1 MANNIYQDLLR
12 QTREEIARNGL
23 QAQEQERNRRRQEGI
38 PSVRIEQ
45 TQPIGASKPTADFS
59 RIAKNTAVSGIR
71 GAYIHAPEQKDTEQA
86 HPRTDREYGAAIG
99 QLNTDIYYANKLI
112 TDYTA
117 LRNSFGMSGEEA
129 DEAIQRQM
137 KQLLADNGYSTF
149 DEAKQKLESMQAKKW
164 TLEQERRYL
173 NLESNPDFEEKS
185 KPATD
190 KATASNFGLLLGET
204 WVGKGDKKY
213 DYINNLEGARGPSSD
228 DPEFDEYSAGNTQ
241 LGIYRFMKPEEISRY
256 NYLYNTHGK
265 DAAEE
270 YLEYLKYTLS
280 ERRAEDIRGISADF
294 ANKVPVV
301 SDATS
306 VIAKLGSGIGLVDS
320 GIQGA
325 WNSAVSAVTG
335 ETEKPIDY
343 YRNAGPSISTATIR
357 GTRAQNLANDYGVID
372 INAED
377 HPILAKVLNGKS
389 LGDLYQLGMSLVD
402 SLAAG
407 KLTKGLGK
415 AGTVLLGGSAGTQA
429 MLDAVAKGAT
439 DDQAITMGILN
450 AAAEIIFES
459 YEVDNLLGSSS
470 NILKSV
476 ANQALTEAIG
486 ESATTIS
493 NTIADILVM
502 QDKSEFMQNV
512 QKYMEKGMTKEK
524 AQLAAFGDAAI
535 ALGWDAIGGAVS
547 GGLFGL
553 AGPNVSGANDTNR
566 NSDFT
571 VEEAGESGDA
581 PAGNAASQT
590 FQQNQQQA
598 AQPQVAQ
605 QPATQQATQQRESS
619 AKDTVA
625 AALNYYNENG
635 RVSNSVAD
643 KVLADP
649 AAVQELQRGSGV
661 KIPGITEGATH
672 SQKRSAVKSAIAQL
686 SGVKPEITQQG
697 AVDTF
702 VDSMQEIQEGNPGS
716 EAAQEQTGGTANEE
730 LDAAIGPALRGE
742 RPGNSVDSVQPGQ
755 YNNRRSDQVS
765 GVIDRLN
772 RGGTDSPS
780 IDEIMAIP
788 EIAEAEKANDGTETI
803 NLPDREQIRNA
814 GYQQAMQKGSWNGT
828 DYSGPVRQ
836 ERRMDIVIGLPGS
849 GKSSVYT
856 ERLSHQYGSRVI
868 DTDDFREYI
877 PEYNGSNA
885 SVVHEEASEIRD
897 RVFEAALDKGDN
909 VLLSTIGANANKLEA
924 QIARYRQLGYSVYLH
939 LNELPN
945 SKSIS
950 RAIGRYISEDGS
962 LGRYVS
968 PKLIEAYGDKPTQTY
983 LYLTGQGGTENGEL
997 GSDLRTGRGQS
1008 SENAGQNA
1016 GTQEGS
1022 AAGSGEGLLAGYDWY
1037 NNDVA
1042 RGERPRLVQ
1051 SSEQSPGIKG
1061 TGAAERNFS
1070 GKADYQELLYEGNV
1084 QRDRP
1089 GDVRPMEV
1097 PKKDSYGR
1105 NVSEFVGNAYGAD
1118 VTPDSMASEIEML
1131 VQEGA
1136 LGFDKKTNH
1145 EALQE
1150 AAQAIRKKGPMA
1162 TMKSIT
1168 KSISNGKLRDGDIE
1182 KAMLLYARYANMDF
1196 EKNPDAKD
1204 NASELMVDLTT
1215 MAHMSGR
1222 NLQLFSMFRRMAPE
1236 GQLMTVQKTIQRSVE
1251 NLIKNGKVK
1260 KDYVPSIESQLQE
1273 NYLKAAREAQ
1283 KAKTPGDVEAARQ
1296 KLKAAENAIILSEA
1310 AKIPATFKAKWD
1322 AWRYMGMLGN
1332 AKTQIRNV
1340 AGNAAYIPYK
1350 AAKDAIGAAMELA
1363 IPKEQ
1368 RTKAIM
1374 NLASKA
1380 DRDLLSWA
1388 MADGKSGQVQD
1399 ALKYSAKLGDDVSGD
1414 VIRQNMR
1421 IFNTEALEAVRKA
1434 VEWAPSFGDMVFKN
1448 HYYANSL
1455 AGFLKARG
1463 YSIQDVMDGKV
1474 SDGVFQEARSYA
1486 IQEAMKATFNDCNAF
1501 SDFIVNLRYKGD
1513 NPVGKAMNLLG
1524 EGVIPFRR
1532 TPANIVMRAVDNS
1545 PVSIVRGAVNLATK
1559 VRNGQMSAATAIDQ
1573 MASGLTGS
1581 GAMLLG
1587 FALASGIL
1595 GIKLR
1600 GSGTDDD
1607 EKRRGIQDYSIEFSI
1622 GGKDYSYT
1630 IDWAAPAN
1638 FPLFVGANI
1647 YEAFNEREW
1656 DTGISKFSKVIYAM
1670 GDTLEPM
1677 LSLSCLSS
1685 LNDII
1690 ESSRYAEDN
1699 KAIITV
1705 LSQAAFSYFTQGVP
1719 ALLRQTVQAAHQNKQ
1734 ITFANNQDPL
1744 LREAERKI
1752 GGVALLGEFFRT
1764 DKINQWGETES
1775 AGGGLR
1781 RIIDAYFNPGTLK
1794 EIDTS
1799 DLESEIERLNSS
1811 QPDSVSPPDAAK
1823 TITYTDASG
1832 NRHENY
1838 RLTEEEYSN
1847 MARMQGN
1854 TARRILDEIIS
1865 GDSYGT
1871 FTDAQKA
1878 KVFGYVYDYAREK
1891 GRIEAIDGYTGNLA
1905 SWMEDA
1911 DGGEAG
1917 AVIRKVIESDFSD
1930 AFYDLTDGGDNAAEA
1945 LGRAYDGYKGLT
1957 FDDKKIFRE
1966 NATGRVKWMIDAG
1979 AAGMDAET
1987 FAGMYQQ
1994 YRDIDGSDKGI
2005 SQKANAW
2012 AYALQ
2017 NAYERGDITKKQMQ
2031 ILKKDMVFRYSGVVD
2046 TPKFDSMVEAGV
2058 GGDDAKKVVDLLAGL
2073 KPESGYKDVRDIQNA
2088 EAIAGSGLSDGDTVE
2103 ALYAYLPNAQDEN
2116 LREMLGMGFSAED
2129 YVRAWRMYDGASGK
2143 GKKQRTIDQYQK
2155 AFGVDYSTAK
2165 MIYEVYG

>member
-1 MANNIYQDLLR
+1 MEQNNR
-12 QTREEIARNGL
+12 QHFAAL
-23 QAQEQERNRRRQEGI
+23 AAAMEQG
-38 PSVRIEQ
+38 
-45 TQPIGASKPTADFS
+45 
-59 RIAKNTAVSGIR
+59 
-71 GAYIHAPEQKDTEQA
+71 
-86 HPRTDREYGAAIG
+86 
-99 QLNTDIYYANKLI
+99 
-112 TDYTA
+112 
-117 LRNSFGMSGEEA
+117 
-129 DEAIQRQM
+129 
-137 KQLLADNGYSTF
+137 
-149 DEAKQKLESMQAKKW
+149 AKK
-164 TLEQERRYL
+164 
-173 NLESNPDFEEKS
+173 
-185 KPATD
+185 
-190 KATASNFGLLLGET
+190 
-204 WVGKGDKKY
+204 
-213 DYINNLEGARGPSSD
+213 
-228 DPEFDEYSAGNTQ
+228 GN
-241 LGIYRFMKPEEISRY
+241 
-256 NYLYNTHGK
+256 
-265 DAAEE
+265 
-270 YLEYLKYTLS
+270 
-280 ERRAEDIRGISADF
+280 
-294 ANKVPVV
+294 
-301 SDATS
+301 
-306 VIAKLGSGIGLVDS
+306 
-320 GIQGA
+320 
-325 WNSAVSAVTG
+325 
-335 ETEKPIDY
+335 
-343 YRNAGPSISTATIR
+343 
-357 GTRAQNLANDYGVID
+357 
-372 INAED
+372 
-377 HPILAKVLNGKS
+377 
-389 LGDLYQLGMSLVD
+389 
-402 SLAAG
+402 
-407 KLTKGLGK
+407 
-415 AGTVLLGGSAGTQA
+415 
-429 MLDAVAKGAT
+429 
-439 DDQAITMGILN
+439 
-450 AAAEIIFES
+450 
-459 YEVDNLLGSSS
+459 
-470 NILKSV
+470 
-476 ANQALTEAIG
+476 
-486 ESATTIS
+486 
-493 NTIADILVM
+493 
-502 QDKSEFMQNV
+502 
-512 QKYMEKGMTKEK
+512 
-524 AQLAAFGDAAI
+524 
-535 ALGWDAIGGAVS
+535 
-547 GGLFGL
+547 
-553 AGPNVSGANDTNR
+553 
-566 NSDFT
+566 
-571 VEEAGESGDA
+571 
-581 PAGNAASQT
+581 
-590 FQQNQQQA
+590 
-598 AQPQVAQ
+598 
-605 QPATQQATQQRESS
+605 
-619 AKDTVA
+619 
-625 AALNYYNENG
+625 
-635 RVSNSVAD
+635 
-643 KVLADP
+643 
-649 AAVQELQRGSGV
+649 
-661 KIPGITEGATH
+661 
-672 SQKRSAVKSAIAQL
+672 
-686 SGVKPEITQQG
+686 
-697 AVDTF
+697 
-702 VDSMQEIQEGNPGS
+702 
-716 EAAQEQTGGTANEE
+716 
-730 LDAAIGPALRGE
+730 
-742 RPGNSVDSVQPGQ
+742 RP
-755 YNNRRSDQVS
+755 
-765 GVIDRLN
+765 
-772 RGGTDSPS
+772 
-780 IDEIMAIP
+780 
-788 EIAEAEKANDGTETI
+788 
-803 NLPDREQIRNA
+803 
-814 GYQQAMQKGSWNGT
+814 
-828 DYSGPVRQ
+828 
-836 ERRMDIVIGLPGS
+836 
-849 GKSSVYT
+849 
-856 ERLSHQYGSRVI
+856 
-868 DTDDFREYI
+868 
-877 PEYNGSNA
+877 
-885 SVVHEEASEIRD
+885 
-897 RVFEAALDKGDN
+897 
-909 VLLSTIGANANKLEA
+909 
-924 QIARYRQLGYSVYLH
+924 
-939 LNELPN
+939 
-945 SKSIS
+945 
-950 RAIGRYISEDGS
+950 
-962 LGRYVS
+962 
-968 PKLIEAYGDKPTQTY
+968 
-983 LYLTGQGGTENGEL
+983 
-997 GSDLRTGRGQS
+997 
-1008 SENAGQNA
+1008 
-1016 GTQEGS
+1016 
-1022 AAGSGEGLLAGYDWY
+1022 
-1037 NNDVA
+1037 
-1042 RGERPRLVQ
+1042 
-1051 SSEQSPGIKG
+1051 EQSPGIKG

-1150 AAQAIRKKGPMA
+1150 AAQAIKGKGPMA

-1204 NASELMVDLTT
+1204 NASELMVDLAT

-1222 NLQLFSMFRRMAPE
+1222 NLQLFSMMRRMAPE
-1236 GQLMTVQKTIQRSVE
+1236 GQLMTVQKTVQRSVE

-1283 KAKTPGDVEAARQ
+1283 KAKTPGEVEAARQ
-1296 KLKAAENAIILSEA
+1296 KLKAAENAILLSEA

-1332 AKTQIRNV
+1332 LKTQIRNV

-1363 IPKEQ
+1363 IPKDQ

-1463 YSIQDVMDGKV
+1463 YSVQAVMDGKV

-1573 MASGLTGS
+1573 MASGLTGT
-1581 GAMLLG
+1581 GALLLG
-1587 FALASGIL
+1587 FTLASGIL
-1595 GIKLR
+1595 GVKLR

-1638 FPLFVGANI
+1638 LPLFVGANI

-1930 AFYDLTDGGDNAAEA
+1930 AFSDLTDGGGNAVEA

-2005 SQKANAW
+2005 SQKANSW
-2012 AYALQ
+2012 SYALQ
-2017 NAYERGDITKKQMQ
+2017 KAYDRGDITKKQMQ

-2058 GGDDAKKVVDLLAGL
+2058 SGDSAKKVVDLLAGL

-2088 EAIAGSGLSDGDTVE
+2088 EAIAGSGLSNGDTVE
-2103 ALYAYLPNAQDEN
+2103 ALYAYLPNAQDKN

-2129 YVRAWRMYDGASGK
+2129 YVRAWRMYDGESGK

-2155 AFGVDYSTAK
+2155 SFGVDYSTAK

>member
-23 QAQEQERNRRRQEGI
+23 QEQEQERNRRRQEGS

-149 DEAKQKLESMQAKKW
+149 DEAKQKLESMQAQKW

-256 NYLYNTHGK
+256 NYLYNTQGK

-306 VIAKLGSGIGLVDS
+306 VIAKLGSGIGLVDA

-335 ETEKPIDY
+335 EPEKPIDY

-357 GTRAQNLANDYGVID
+357 GTRAQNLANEYGVID

-389 LGDLYQLGMSLVD
+389 LGDLYQLGMSMVD
-402 SLAAG
+402 SVAAG
-407 KLTKGLGK
+407 KLTNGLGK

-450 AAAEIIFES
+450 AAAEIIFEY

-571 VEEAGESGDA
+571 VAEAGESGDA

-590 FQQNQQQA
+590 FQHTQQQA

-605 QPATQQATQQRESS
+605 QPATQQATQQQESS

-625 AALNYYNENG
+625 DALNYYNENG

-716 EAAQEQTGGTANEE
+716 EAAQEQTGGTANAE
-730 LDAAIGPALRGE
+730 LDAAIGQALRGE

-803 NLPDREQIRNA
+803 NL
-814 GYQQAMQKGSWNGT
+814 
-828 DYSGPVRQ
+828 
-836 ERRMDIVIGLPGS
+836 
-849 GKSSVYT
+849 
-856 ERLSHQYGSRVI
+856 
-868 DTDDFREYI
+868 
-877 PEYNGSNA
+877 
-885 SVVHEEASEIRD
+885 
-897 RVFEAALDKGDN
+897 
-909 VLLSTIGANANKLEA
+909 
-924 QIARYRQLGYSVYLH
+924 
-939 LNELPN
+939 
-945 SKSIS
+945 
-950 RAIGRYISEDGS
+950 
-962 LGRYVS
+962 
-968 PKLIEAYGDKPTQTY
+968 
-983 LYLTGQGGTENGEL
+983 TGQGGTENGGL

-1070 GKADYQELLYEGNV
+1070 GKADYQELLHEGNV

-1150 AAQAIRKKGPMA
+1150 AAQAIRKKGPLA

-1204 NASELMVDLTT
+1204 YASELMVDLAT

-1222 NLQLFSMFRRMAPE
+1222 NLQLFSMMRRMAPE
-1236 GQLMTVQKTIQRSVE
+1236 GQLMTVQKTVQRSVE
-1251 NLIKNGKVK
+1251 NLIKNGQVK
-1260 KDYVPSIESQLQE
+1260 KGYAPSIEPQLQE

-1296 KLKAAENAIILSEA
+1296 KLKAAENAILLSEA

-1332 AKTQIRNV
+1332 LKTQIRNV
-1340 AGNAAYIPYK
+1340 VGNAAYIPYK

-1363 IPKEQ
+1363 IPKDQ

-1421 IFNTEALEAVRKA
+1421 IFNNEALEAVRKA

-1455 AGFLKARG
+1455 ASFLKARG

-1607 EKRRGIQDYSIEFSI
+1607 EKRKGIQDYSIEFSI

-1638 FPLFVGANI
+1638 LPLFVGANI
-1647 YEAFNEREW
+1647 YDAFNEREW

-1690 ESSRYAEDN
+1690 ESSMYAEDN

-1930 AFYDLTDGGDNAAEA
+1930 AFSDLTDGGGNAVES

-2046 TPKFDSMVEAGV
+2046 TPKFDSMVDAGV
-2058 GGDDAKKVVDLLAGL
+2058 SGDSAKKVVDLLAGL

-2088 EAIAGSGLSDGDTVE
+2088 EAIAGSGLSNGDTVD
-2103 ALYAYLPNAQDEN
+2103 ALYAYLPKAQDKN

-2129 YVRAWRMYDGASGK
+2129 YVRAWRMYDGESGK

-2165 MIYEVYG
+2165 MIYDVYG

>member
-1 MANNIYQDLLR
+1 M
-12 QTREEIARNGL
+12 
-23 QAQEQERNRRRQEGI
+23 
-38 PSVRIEQ
+38 
-45 TQPIGASKPTADFS
+45 
-59 RIAKNTAVSGIR
+59 
-71 GAYIHAPEQKDTEQA
+71 
-86 HPRTDREYGAAIG
+86 
-99 QLNTDIYYANKLI
+99 
-112 TDYTA
+112 
-117 LRNSFGMSGEEA
+117 
-129 DEAIQRQM
+129 
-137 KQLLADNGYSTF
+137 
-149 DEAKQKLESMQAKKW
+149 
-164 TLEQERRYL
+164 
-173 NLESNPDFEEKS
+173 
-185 KPATD
+185 
-190 KATASNFGLLLGET
+190 
-204 WVGKGDKKY
+204 
-213 DYINNLEGARGPSSD
+213 
-228 DPEFDEYSAGNTQ
+228 
-241 LGIYRFMKPEEISRY
+241 
-256 NYLYNTHGK
+256 
-265 DAAEE
+265 DA
-270 YLEYLKYTLS
+270 
-280 ERRAEDIRGISADF
+280 
-294 ANKVPVV
+294 
-301 SDATS
+301 
-306 VIAKLGSGIGLVDS
+306 

-325 WNSAVSAVTG
+325 LNSAVSAVTG
-335 ETEKPIDY
+335 EHKKPIDY
-343 YRNAGPSISTATIR
+343 YRLAGPSLVETTVR
-357 GTRAQNLANDYGVID
+357 GTRSQNLANKYGVID
-372 INAED
+372 INEEE

-389 LGDLYQLGMSLVD
+389 LADLYQLGMSMVD
-402 SLAAG
+402 SVAAG
-407 KLTKGLGK
+407 KLTNGLGK

-429 MLDAVAKGAT
+429 MLDAVEKGAT
-439 DDQAITMGILN
+439 DDQAITMGILS

-459 YEVDNLLGSSS
+459 YEVENLLGSNS

-493 NTIADILVM
+493 NTVSDILVM

-512 QKYMEKGMTKEK
+512 QKYMEQGMTKEQ

-535 ALGWDAIGGAVS
+535 AVGLDSIGAAVS

-553 AGPNVSGANDTNR
+553 AGPTVSGANDTNQ
-566 NSDFT
+566 NVETNQSSDFI
-571 VEEAGESGDA
+571 VEEAEESGGA

-590 FQQNQQQA
+590 SQQTQQQT
-598 AQPQVAQ
+598 AQP
-605 QPATQQATQQRESS
+605 QATQQQTAQQQTQQAQQQSSGSS
-619 AKDTVA
+619 AVA

-643 KVLADP
+643 NILADP
-649 AAVQELQRGSGV
+649 SAVNELQRSSGV
-661 KIPGITEGATH
+661 KIPGIAEGATH

-686 SGVKPEITQQG
+686 AGTNPKVSTKGKM
-697 AVDTF
+697 
-702 VDSMQEIQEGNPGS
+702 DSIMDAIQDLNEGNT
-716 EAAQEQTGGTANEE
+716 AAVPKKQGTDTNASV
-730 LDAAIGPALRGE
+730 DAAIASGLRGE
-742 RPGNSVDSVQPGQ
+742 AYVAEQQTMVQGKSNPVNGEVEQ
-755 YNNRRSDQVS
+755 E
-765 GVIDRLN
+765 
-772 RGGTDSPS
+772 GGAAGS
-780 IDEIMAIP
+780 
-788 EIAEAEKANDGTETI
+788 IAESSDSEKSGSSGTQ
-803 NLPDREQIRNA
+803 EQNA
-814 GYQQAMQKGSWNGT
+814 QTSSAGE
-828 DYSGPVRQ
+828 PV
-836 ERRMDIVIGLPGS
+836 MDIAQRQAA
-849 GKSSVYT
+849 KK
-856 ERLSHQYGSRVI
+856 ESR
-868 DTDDFREYI
+868 
-877 PEYNGSNA
+877 
-885 SVVHEEASEIRD
+885 
-897 RVFEAALDKGDN
+897 
-909 VLLSTIGANANKLEA
+909 
-924 QIARYRQLGYSVYLH
+924 
-939 LNELPN
+939 
-945 SKSIS
+945 
-950 RAIGRYISEDGS
+950 
-962 LGRYVS
+962 
-968 PKLIEAYGDKPTQTY
+968 
-983 LYLTGQGGTENGEL
+983 
-997 GSDLRTGRGQS
+997 
-1008 SENAGQNA
+1008 SENAKAVKPSVA
-1016 GTQEGS
+1016 GKAKSNSTADS
-1022 AAGSGEGLLAGYDWY
+1022 A
-1037 NNDVA
+1037 
-1042 RGERPRLVQ
+1042 
-1051 SSEQSPGIKG
+1051 GIKG

-1070 GKADYQELLYEGNV
+1070 GKAGYQELLHEGNV

-1097 PKKDSYGR
+1097 PKVDSYGR
-1105 NVSEFVGNAYGAD
+1105 NVSELVGNAYGAD

-1150 AAQAIRKKGPMA
+1150 AAQAISKKGPLA

-1182 KAMLLYARYANMDF
+1182 KAMLLYVRYANMDF

-1204 NASELMVDLTT
+1204 YASELMVDLAT
-1215 MAHMSGR
+1215 MANMSGR
-1222 NLQLFSMFRRMAPE
+1222 NLQLFSLMRRMAPE
-1236 GQLMTVQKTIQRSVE
+1236 GQLMTVQKTVQRSVE
-1251 NLIKNGKVK
+1251 NLIKNGQVK
-1260 KDYVPSIESQLQE
+1260 KGYAPSIEPQLQE

-1296 KLKAAENAIILSEA
+1296 KLKAAENAILLSEA

-1332 AKTQIRNV
+1332 LKTQIRNG

-1363 IPKEQ
+1363 IPKDQ

-1374 NLASKA
+1374 NLARKA

-1388 MADGKSGQVQD
+1388 RADGKSGQVQD

-1414 VIRQNMR
+1414 VIRQNIR
-1421 IFNTEALEAVRKA
+1421 IFNTEALEAIRKA

-1524 EGVIPFRR
+1524 EGIMPYRR
-1532 TPANIVMRAVDNS
+1532 TPANIVARAVDNS
-1545 PVSIVRGAVNLATK
+1545 PASIVRGAVNLATK

-1581 GAMLLG
+1581 GAVLLG

-1638 FPLFVGANI
+1638 LPLFVGANI
-1647 YEAFNEREW
+1647 YDAFNEREW
-1656 DTGISKFSKVIYAM
+1656 DTGISNFSKVIYAM

-1690 ESSRYAEDN
+1690 ESARYAEDN

-1794 EIDTS
+1794 EIDNTA
-1799 DLESEIERLNSS
+1799 LEAEIERLNGG
-1811 QPDSVSPPDAAK
+1811 QPESVSPPVAAK

-1838 RLTEEEYSN
+1838 RLTEEEYSTL
-1847 MARMQGN
+1847 ASVQGA
-1854 TARRILDEIIS
+1854 TAKRILEEIIS
-1865 GDSYGT
+1865 SDSYDT
-1871 FTDAQKA
+1871 FTDAQRA

-1891 GRIEAIDGYTGNLA
+1891 GRMAAIDGYTGNLA

-1911 DGGEAG
+1911 EGDEAG
-1917 AVIRKVIESDFSD
+1917 SVLRGSSSP
-1930 AFYDLTDGGDNAAEA
+1930 
-1945 LGRAYDGYKGLT
+1945 
-1957 FDDKKIFRE
+1957 IFPKR
-1966 NATGRVKWMIDAG
+1966 
-1979 AAGMDAET
+1979 
-1987 FAGMYQQ
+1987 F
-1994 YRDIDGSDKGI
+1994 
-2005 SQKANAW
+2005 
-2012 AYALQ
+2012 
-2017 NAYERGDITKKQMQ
+2017 Q
-2031 ILKKDMVFRYSGVVD
+2031 I
-2046 TPKFDSMVEAGV
+2046 
-2058 GGDDAKKVVDLLAGL
+2058 
-2073 KPESGYKDVRDIQNA
+2073 
-2088 EAIAGSGLSDGDTVE
+2088 
-2103 ALYAYLPNAQDEN
+2103 
-2116 LREMLGMGFSAED
+2116 
-2129 YVRAWRMYDGASGK
+2129 
-2143 GKKQRTIDQYQK
+2143 
-2155 AFGVDYSTAK
+2155 
-2165 MIYEVYG
+2165 

>member
-12 QTREEIARNGL
+12 QTQEEIARKGT
-23 QAQEQERNRRRQEGI
+23 QAQEQERNRRQQAGI
-38 PSVRIEQ
+38 PSVRIKQ
-45 TQPIGASKPTADFS
+45 TPASKSIIGTDAS
-59 RIAKNTAVSGIR
+59 AAGIAAGNTAVNAGVASAADFLMGY
-71 GAYIHAPEQKDTEQA
+71 ANQDQNQPKQKTSRDYAVEL
-86 HPRTDREYGAAIG
+86 G
-99 QLNTDIYYANKLI
+99 QINTDLYWANKFVKE
-112 TDYTA
+112 YKS
-117 LRNSFGMSGEEA
+117 LRDGYGMSGEEE
-129 DEAIQRQM
+129 DERLRGKM
-137 KQLLADNGYSTF
+137 NQLLSESGFSSLA
-149 DEAKQKLESMQAKKW
+149 EAEKRLEELQAKK
-164 TLEQERRYL
+164 Y
-173 NLESNPDFEEKS
+173 NLENERKYIFISENPDFDEMS
-185 KPATD
+185 KRAHDSPTV
-190 KATASNFGLLLGET
+190 TLFS
-204 WVGKGDKKY
+204 GDPTY
-213 DYINNLEGARGPSSD
+213 DYINDLDGKKQFDIELNAAVAHAKEPLNGDPFSLYSMMD
-228 DPEFDEYSAGNTQ
+228 DS
-241 LGIYRFMKPEEISRY
+241 EIAVY
-256 NYLYNTHGK
+256 NYLYNKEGK
-265 DAAEE
+265 KSADD
-270 YLEYLKYTLS
+270 YLKYITPELNARVQGIIS
-280 ERRAEDIRGISADF
+280 EDTKKF
-294 ANKVPVV
+294 AHDHHILASLVSTPVN
-301 SDATS
+301 
-306 VIAKLGSGIGLVDS
+306 LLSGIGGLDAF
-320 GIQGA
+320 GQKIE
-325 WNSAVSAVTG
+325 NDIKEMVTG
-335 ETEKPIDY
+335 QYQGPIDPNTPGMSY
-343 YRNAGPSISTATIR
+343 SHFVSDVR
-357 GTRAQNLANDYGVID
+357 GQRASDLADKYGRINLNP
-372 INAED
+372 EK
-377 HPILAKVLNGKS
+377 HPILSRILNGRS
-389 LGDLYQLGMSLVD
+389 LGDLYQLGMSMVD

-407 KLTKGLGK
+407 KLAPGIGK

-429 MLDAVAKGAT
+429 MLDAAEKGAT
-439 DDQAITMGILN
+439 DDQAITMGILS

-571 VEEAGESGDA
+571 VEEAGKSGDA

-702 VDSMQEIQEGNPGS
+702 VDSMQEIQEGKPGS

-730 LDAAIGPALRGE
+730 LDAAIGQVLRGE
-742 RPGNSVDSVQPGQ
+742 RPGISIDSVQPGQ
-755 YNNRRSDQVS
+755 YNNRKGKNGGNGYGLQQNDGGGGSGNPAAGLAGVQQNNGETSEGRPQHGGLAGDSGVLRVSDKLQEAQRKRGTQTYQIQETTGNPESYEHALTAGRNSDQTKGWCVTPKSAQELRDGNVRTFMNES
-765 GVIDRLN
+765 GTVGVGVAPDGDIVAVFKNKNGGPRKALDTLMPIAIEQGGDRLDCYGDGLVDVYAKYGFEPVARVEFN
-772 RGGTDSPS
+772 
-780 IDEIMAIP
+780 P
-788 EIAEAEKANDGTETI
+788 EYANDGWT
-803 NLPDREQIRNA
+803 P
-814 GYQQAMQKGSWNGT
+814 
-828 DYSGPVRQ
+828 
-836 ERRMDIVIGLPGS
+836 
-849 GKSSVYT
+849 
-856 ERLSHQYGSRVI
+856 
-868 DTDDFREYI
+868 
-877 PEYNGSNA
+877 
-885 SVVHEEASEIRD
+885 
-897 RVFEAALDKGDN
+897 DKGTPYIYVMKHNGDSADKVAAN
-909 VLLSTIGANANKLEA
+909 MGNYPSFTDEQLSALPTYGKDDYDSAIAYRDSLMKQGAKKGN
-924 QIARYRQLGYSVYLH
+924 
-939 LNELPN
+939 
-945 SKSIS
+945 
-950 RAIGRYISEDGS
+950 
-962 LGRYVS
+962 
-968 PKLIEAYGDKPTQTY
+968 
-983 LYLTGQGGTENGEL
+983 
-997 GSDLRTGRGQS
+997 
-1008 SENAGQNA
+1008 
-1016 GTQEGS
+1016 
-1022 AAGSGEGLLAGYDWY
+1022 
-1037 NNDVA
+1037 
-1042 RGERPRLVQ
+1042 RP
-1051 SSEQSPGIKG
+1051 EQSPGIKG

-1145 EALQE
+1145 EAIQD
-1150 AAQAIRKKGPMA
+1150 AAQAIREKGPMA

-1204 NASELMVDLTT
+1204 YASELMVDLTT

-1532 TPANIVMRAVDNS
+1532 TPANIVVRAVDNS

-1638 FPLFVGANI
+1638 LPLFVGANI

-1838 RLTEEEYSN
+1838 RMTAEEYSTL
-1847 MARMQGN
+1847 ASVQGA
-1854 TARRILDEIIS
+1854 TARSILEEIIS
-1865 GDSYGT
+1865 SESYDT
-1871 FTDAQKA
+1871 FTDAQRA

-1891 GRIEAIDGYTGNLA
+1891 GRIAAIDGYTGNLA

-1930 AFYDLTDGGDNAAEA
+1930 AFSDLADGGDNAAEA
-1945 LGRAYDGYKGLT
+1945 LGRAYDGYKGLS

-1994 YRDIDGSDKGI
+1994 YRDIDGTDKGV
-2005 SQKANAW
+2005 SQKANEW
-2012 AYALQ
+2012 SYMLQ
-2017 NAYERGDITKKQMQ
+2017 QAYERGDITKKQMQ
-2031 ILKKDMVFRYSGVVD
+2031 ALKKDMVFRYSGVVD
-2046 TPKFDSMVEAGV
+2046 TPKFDSMVEAGIS
-2058 GGDDAKKVVDLLAGL
+2058 GGDAKKVVDLLAGL
-2073 KPESGYKDVRDIQNA
+2073 KPESGYKSVRDIQNA
-2088 EAIAGSGLSDGDTVE
+2088 EAIVKSGLSNGDTVE
-2103 ALYAYLPNAQDEN
+2103 ALYAYLPSAQDEN
-2116 LREMLGMGFSAED
+2116 LREMLDMGFSAQD
-2129 YVRAWRMYDGASGK
+2129 YVAAWRLYDSESGE
-2143 GKKQRTIDQYQK
+2143 GKKRRTIDSYRSM
-2155 AFGVDYSTAK
+2155 FDVDYETAK
-2165 MIYEVYG
+2165 MIYEIYG